1 MSFIDVKHIS
11 KTFKVAKRKSG
22 LFASLKSFFKRNYI
36 YIEAIKDISFQIEKG
51 EIIGYIGPNGAGK
64 STTIKILSGILVPDN
79 GECRINGL
87 TPWKDREK
95 YTKDIGV
102 VFGQRSQLWWDIP
115 AEDTFDLLKEIYKID
130 DKEYQKNKEK
140 LINLLNIK
148 DIINIPVRNLS
159 LGQRMRCEIAASLI
173 HNPSILFLDEPT
185 IGLDAVS
192 KEIVRDFIKKLN
204 KEKKTT
210 IILTTHD
217 MSDIEALAK
226 RIILIGKGAILY
238 DGSLNNLKS
247 KYASNKKVIVKTND
261 KVKSLHKKGI
271 ISYSKLDKLSY
282 IFTLDTNLISIS
294 DFISYLTSKISINDI
309 EVNNENIDNI
319 IIKLY
324 KDFEI

>member
-64 STTIKILSGILVPDN
+64 STTIKILSGILVPDSA
-79 GECRINGL
+79 ECRINGL

-130 DKEYQKNKEK
+130 DKEYQKNKEE

-226 RIILIGKGAILY
+226 RIILIGKGSILY

-261 KVKSLHKKGI
+261 KIKSLHKKGI

>member
-22 LFASLKSFFKRNYI
+22 LIASLKSFFKRNYI

-64 STTIKILSGILVPDN
+64 STTIKILSGILVPDS

-130 DKEYQKNKEK
+130 DKEYQKNKEE

-226 RIILIGKGAILY
+226 RIILIGKGSILY

>member
-64 STTIKILSGILVPDN
+64 STTIKILSGILVPDS

-102 VFGQRSQLWWDIP
+102 VFGQRSQLWWDIQ

-130 DKEYQKNKEK
+130 DKEYQKNKEE

-226 RIILIGKGAILY
+226 RIILIGKGSILY

-261 KVKSLHKKGI
+261 KVKNLHKKGI

-324 KDFEI
+324 KDFKI